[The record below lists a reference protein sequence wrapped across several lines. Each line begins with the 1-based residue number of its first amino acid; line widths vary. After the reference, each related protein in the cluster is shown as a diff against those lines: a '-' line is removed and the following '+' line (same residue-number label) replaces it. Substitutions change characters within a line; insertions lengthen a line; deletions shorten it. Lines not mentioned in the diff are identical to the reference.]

1 MNLSVVVTKAKESPV
16 DEVST
21 RESAIKISNLR
32 KVFERKG
39 EEIEA
44 IKGIDLD
51 IKEGQFVSV
60 VGPSGCGK
68 STFLHIVGGFIERT
82 SGVVSVRGEEVGKP
96 APDRG
101 MMFQE
106 STLFP
111 WRKVYDNV
119 AWGLEAQKF
128 PKGEIKE
135 RVEYFL
141 KLVGLWEFK
150 DNLPSELSGGMRQ
163 RVSLARVLA
172 FDPKVLLMD
181 EPFGALDSQTRETMQ
196 VELQRIWSESKK
208 SVIFVTHDIEEA
220 VYLSDYVVV
229 LTKRPS
235 IVKEI
240 LKIELPRP
248 RDVSIRKSYEF
259 IDYRN
264 HIWDLLHEEENVKSI
279 GGQFN
284 AE

>member
-1 MNLSVVVTKAKESPV
+1 MKPNKVIKGGFPVSAAK
-16 DEVST
+16 
-21 RESAIKISNLR
+21 SAIKIASLR
-32 KVFERKG
+32 KVFSRNG
-39 EEIEA
+39 EEVEA

-51 IKEGQFVSV
+51 IKEGDFVSI

-82 SGVVSVRGEEVGKP
+82 SGTVSIRGKDVDKP
-96 APDRG
+96 GPDRG

-119 AWGLEAQKF
+119 AWGLEVQKV
-128 PKGEIKE
+128 PKAEIKK

-150 DNLPSELSGGMRQ
+150 NNLPSELSGGMRQ
-163 RVSLARVLA
+163 RVALARVLA
-172 FDPKVLLMD
+172 FNPEVLLMD

-235 IVKEI
+235 TVKEI
-240 LKIELPRP
+240 IKIDLPRP
-248 RDVSIRKSYEF
+248 RDVAIRKSYEF

-264 HIWDLLHEEENVKSI
+264 HIWDLLHGEENVKSI
-279 GGQFN
+279 GGLSN